1 MHGRLEIAAAEELE
15 GVGDVDD
22 DGGRIRAHVFPAG
35 LRAAVHLEACDGLV
49 EEEGEG
55 VVVLVGERL
64 ESCGEGGEGDV
75 CVTYGVAASP
85 DVVELGVFRG
95 GAWVVEHVAEILET
109 LGVVAVPLHEV
120 LLVDFEDVGEE
131 A

>member
-1 MHGRLEIAAAEELE
+1 M
-15 GVGDVDD
+15 
-22 DGGRIRAHVFPAG
+22 
-35 LRAAVHLEACDGLV
+35 

-55 VVVLVGERL
+55 VVVLVGAGL
-64 ESCGEGGEGDV
+64 ESCGEGGEADV
-75 CVTYGVAASP
+75 CVTYGVAAGP